1 MHFFIIIKKNLFP
14 YKSKAINAYIE
25 SIFSLP
31 IAFQKCN
38 IAGFTFQLSF
48 PGIIEMFSPS
58 YFKLLPFYPTF
69 SEKYRF

>member
-1 MHFFIIIKKNLFP
+1 MHCFHNNLKKPSIFPFP
-14 YKSKAINAYIE
+14 YKSKAINAYME

-31 IAFQKCN
+31 TAFQKCN

-58 YFKLLPFYPTF
+58 CFKNATF
-69 SEKYRF
+69 LSNFF

>member
-1 MHFFIIIKKNLFP
+1 MHFFIIIFKKTSIFPFP

-58 YFKLLPFYPTF
+58 CFKNATF
-69 SEKYRF
+69 LSNFF